1 MPTTALDPAT
11 FDGFVSGNKLAV
23 VGFVG
28 AGEGAEAYAAAS
40 NAALAAHPDV
50 AFATVGNDQ
59 PEVLAMF
66 ALEGTATAIFR
77 ERVILWLDRG
87 ILPAEKLVELLRG
100 AKALDM
106 DRVRA
111 RVEEQK
117 AAEAAEA
124 ALATHRVCPTA
135 RRGKFS

>member
-1 MPTTALDPAT
+1 MS
-11 FDGFVSGNKLAV
+11 VK
-23 VGFVG
+23 VG
-28 AGEGAEAYAAAS
+28 AESLSPLA
-40 NAALAAHPDV
+40 NAALAAVVILLV
-50 AFATVGNDQ
+50 AGAADT
-59 PEVLAMF
+59 VLAQAAPF
-66 ALEGTATAIFR
+66 GVPRPQAAPTSQIGGVTGWTLAKQ
-77 ERVILWLDRG
+77 
-87 ILPAEKLVELLRG
+87 AEFYRQFSGLIRG